1 MHFIWLFIHQTNCCI
16 LLSSIW
22 CFNSLPRYSFC
33 IGFVCQNSDLHQGR
47 SSSNEQ
53 NFCIYTH
60 VLKIIDC
67 NMNHHSYIVLSFLKG
82 DIEFVSTAIHPIHYV
97 FVMFHEVIYNK
108 EEDVGT
114 YTIRA
119 IDDPRTLNKI
129 MYLRPPANIYSTN
142 DLVSL
147 WERKIGKS
155 LKRIYVPEEEVL
167 KKIRG
172 GFFKQSNK
180 LSILIFYCMLLNHKL
195 TNNTIAFANHF
206 VFQRLHIHL
215 I

>member
-1 MHFIWLFIHQTNCCI
+1 
-16 LLSSIW
+16 
-22 CFNSLPRYSFC
+22 
-33 IGFVCQNSDLHQGR
+33 
-47 SSSNEQ
+47 
-53 NFCIYTH
+53 
-60 VLKIIDC
+60 
-67 NMNHHSYIVLSFLKG
+67 MNHHSYIVPSFLKG
-82 DIEFVSTAIHPIHYV
+82 GIEFVSTAIHPIHSV
-97 FVMFHEVIYNK
+97 SVMFHEVIYNK

-172 GFFKQSNK
+172 GFFRQSNK
-180 LSILIFYCMLLNHKL
+180 LSFNAYMLLYASKSQN
-195 TNNTIAFANHF
+195 
-206 VFQRLHIHL
+206 
-215 I
+215 